1 MMLKL
6 TGVLLALSFLGG
18 CASMIEPP
26 ARRAPVE
33 DLSRPVTPAPVEVG
47 PQLPAEA
54 EPASVP
60 LQRAPLPPSGPPVL
74 GPPVPETLVPGAPV
88 PEALVPERSTTA
100 TTASGSLLESVDAAL
115 AAGELDRAAALAE
128 RALRITPRDG
138 QLWLKLGT
146 IRQRQGRT
154 ADARGFA
161 QRALSL
167 AAGDAQL
174 ERQSRILLELLALD
188 EE

>member
-1 MMLKL
+1 MLLKSAALLMLL
-6 TGVLLALSFLGG
+6 TFLGG

-33 DLSRPVTPAPVEVG
+33 EIGRPAPSAPTEVG
-47 PQLPAEA
+47 PP
-54 EPASVP
+54 VP
-60 LQRAPLPPSGPPVL
+60 ETPPQTLRREPLPPSGPPVL
-74 GPPVPETLVPGAPV
+74 GPPAPPQV
-88 PEALVPERSTTA
+88 LAPA
-100 TTASGSLLESVDAAL
+100 TPTDSLLASVDAAM
-115 AAGELDRAAALAE
+115 AAGDLDRAAALCE
-128 RALRITPRDG
+128 RALRIAPRDG

-167 AAGDAQL
+167 AGGDAQL
-174 ERQSRILLELLALD
+174 ERQSRVLLELLELD
-188 EE
+188 EAGD

>member
-33 DLSRPVTPAPVEVG
+33 AG

-74 GPPVPETLVPGAPV
+74 GPPVPETLV

-154 ADARGFA
+154 ADARGFV

-167 AAGDAQL
+167 AAGDDQL

>member
-1 MMLKL
+1 MMLKQ
-6 TGVLLALSFLGG
+6 TGVLVLLTLLGG

-26 ARRAPVE
+26 AQRAPVE
-33 DLSRPVTPAPVEVG
+33 EIGRPAPTGPAEVG
-47 PQLPAEA
+47 PPAPEA
-54 EPASVP
+54 PPQTLRRE
-60 LQRAPLPPSGPPVL
+60 PLPPSGPPVF
-74 GPPVPETLVPGAPV
+74 GPPAPQQPQTPGTP
-88 PEALVPERSTTA
+88 TD
-100 TTASGSLLESVDAAL
+100 SLLAEVDAAL
-115 AAGELDRAAALAE
+115 AAGDLERAAALCE
-128 RALRITPRDG
+128 RALRIAPRDG

-174 ERQSRILLELLALD
+174 ERQSRVLLELLELD

>member
-6 TGVLLALSFLGG
+6 TGLLALLLLLGG

-33 DLSRPVTPAPVEVG
+33 EIGRPAPSAPTQVG
-47 PQLPAEA
+47 PPAPETPPQTLRR
-54 EPASVP
+54 E
-60 LQRAPLPPSGPPVL
+60 PLPPSGPPVL
-74 GPPVPETLVPGAPV
+74 GPPAP
-88 PEALVPERSTTA
+88 PQAIAPQPAAPA
-100 TTASGSLLESVDAAL
+100 TPTESLLASVDAAM
-115 AAGELDRAAALAE
+115 AAGDLERAAALCE
-128 RALRITPRDG
+128 RALRIAPRDG
-138 QLWLKLGT
+138 HLWLKLGT

-174 ERQSRILLELLALD
+174 ERQSRVLLELLELD
-188 EE
+188 EAED

>member
-1 MMLKL
+1 MMLKHTAL
-6 TGVLLALSFLGG
+6 LLALTLLGG

-33 DLSRPVTPAPVEVG
+33 ELGRPVTPSRGEVG
-47 PQLPAEA
+47 PPAPETST
-54 EPASVP
+54 PPP
-60 LQRAPLPPSGPPVL
+60 LQRESLPPSGPPVL
-74 GPPVPETLVPGAPV
+74 GPPLPQRPAAP
-88 PEALVPERSTTA
+88 TTA
-100 TTASGSLLESVDAAL
+100 TGSLLEAVDAAL
-115 AAGELDRAAALAE
+115 AAGDLERAAALCE
-128 RALRITPRDG
+128 RALRIAPRDG

-167 AAGDAQL
+167 AAGDQQL
-174 ERQSRILLELLALD
+174 ERQSRVLLELLELD
-188 EE
+188 EQGAP

>member
-1 MMLKL
+1 MVLRVTGLLLVL
-6 TGVLLALSFLGG
+6 TLLGG

-33 DLSRPVTPAPVEVG
+33 EIGRPAPSG
-47 PQLPAEA
+47 PADVAPPPPEA
-54 EPASVP
+54 APQVLRRE
-60 LQRAPLPPSGPPVL
+60 PLPPSAPPVFGPP
-74 GPPVPETLVPGAPV
+74 APQA
-88 PEALVPERSTTA
+88 PAAPA
-100 TTASGSLLESVDAAL
+100 TPTDSLLASVDAAL
-115 AAGELDRAAALAE
+115 AAGDLERAAALCE
-128 RALRITPRDG
+128 RALRIAPRDG

-174 ERQSRILLELLALD
+174 ERQSRVLLELLELD
-188 EE
+188 AAAE